1 MVEGARCIGKST
13 IVEEFAKQ
21 EYESYVQQ
29 MKAAEEQQVMESQE
43 DLYTMELRGK
53 DLNDLT
59 KQFSRKLS
67 EKMVVNP
74 NGSFDVRA

>member
-1 MVEGARCIGKST
+1 MTLK
-13 IVEEFAKQ
+13 F
-21 EYESYVQQ
+21 EYFLHV
-29 MKAAEEQQVMESQE
+29 
-43 DLYTMELRGK
+43 LLTK
-53 DLNDLT
+53 DLEVLT